1 MRSAARQSARLTSCQ
16 RLRSVSRARSPCIAQ
31 RRNLQVSAGRS
42 QEAKPPGTPSED
54 FAAPNAEQ
62 RSRQNEH
69 QYHPEEREQ
78 QASALGG
85 NGNGNG
91 DGRRLGFR
99 RTLRQRKY
107 IDIPKPPELPE
118 WFLKHNVALVAEKP
132 ALGSKSRQLKCV
144 DRETGHTLFHVPCYP
159 DEATEQADEKRRGE
173 RSAEAKDEQ
182 AKQATIPGITMLDQ
196 NFFQQ
201 RFSGDVPAVL
211 VGDQE
216 SPLGFKMP
224 PGGQAEDSLRYDP
237 LTWTFLE
244 TEASIRA
251 AMELAGDSAAS
262 SSHAASRSDIH
273 LMCPDDNAH
282 EHMDQY
288 VRDLAQVLNA
298 DTIRLDAN
306 DFEDL
311 TNDYVGGSSDTPG
324 SFSTLAYEIF
334 DGAAANGREIR
345 GGPSRT
351 PFESEEQEEQDED
364 EEDEDAN
371 PSEVDLGHFG
381 SFDDLRK
388 ALFDKR
394 HDLHKQL
401 GSLGVAGV
409 SIGMPPPNRG
419 FGGFSRG
426 SESPGQLSKRM
437 SGSSE
442 YIQWDDARLSAV
454 LSSLLD
460 APTTK
465 RSAGEEGA
473 SPAASHEASI
483 ASFAEETMAWPN
495 RAAGVVVDILDKM
508 GRGKDDTDLPTKFE
522 SADVS
527 TTTDIESGK
536 KRTIVHLRDLRPM
549 VESRLGDAILKCLV
563 RVVQKRRKAGEE
575 IVVVGTSA
583 MGSSGSLDSLL
594 ETSEDSPFRLT
605 VVPPLFDMS
614 AAERSGF
621 DAASPEL
628 PRRILNE
635 PPSYGRITEINFR
648 HIRSMLSR
656 LGEGHMDIGVL
667 KTTLEQLRVPG
678 THILSEKVLAQD
690 QIQRLVLTAIGLARS
705 HAKADSVLPAHLA
718 LATAILARADHA
730 THNWEAYRSTR
741 SMAGFRRASFP
752 GKSAPSS
759 EQAEQSKGQARL
771 EALKKNSNQHETRLM
786 SGVVDPANIKTRFED
801 VHAPPETIEALKSL
815 TTLALQRPDAFKYG
829 VLASDRITG
838 LLLYG
843 PPGTGKTLLAK
854 AVAKE
859 SSATVLEVSGAQI
872 YEKYVGEG
880 EKMVRAVF
888 SLAKKLSPCVV
899 FIDEAD
905 AIFGSRSGGAG
916 NRNTHREIIN
926 QFLREWDGMD
936 DNRVFM
942 MVASN
947 RPFDLDDAV
956 LRRLPRR
963 LLVDLPVA
971 KDRESI
977 LGIHTRAETLAPEVS
992 LSKLAEQTPLYSGSD
1007 LKNVVVAAAL
1017 AAVREENEALAA
1029 NKSKADG
1036 DEKYELPERRTLTE
1050 KHFEVAMKE
1059 ISASISEDMS
1069 SLTAIKKFDEQYGDR
1084 RGRKKRSGLGF
1095 GLGDEG
1101 KVDEAGARVRGG
1113 P

>member
-1 MRSAARQSARLTSCQ
+1 MN
-16 RLRSVSRARSPCIAQ
+16 Q
-31 RRNLQVSAGRS
+31 RRNLQVTATCL
-42 QEAKPPGTPSED
+42 QEAKPRGAPSSED
-54 FAAPNAEQ
+54 FAGLSTEQ
-62 RSRQNEH
+62 RSRENEV
-69 QYHPEEREQ
+69 QHPQEERQ
-78 QASALGG
+78 QHVSAFGG
-85 NGNGNG
+85 NDNGNG
-91 DGRRLGFR
+91 DGRRTGFR

-107 IDIPKPPELPE
+107 SDIPKPPELPE

-132 ALGSKSRQLKCV
+132 APGSKSRQLKCV

-159 DEATEQADEKRRGE
+159 DVATEEADEKRRDE
-173 RSAEAKDEQ
+173 KASEVKDEQ
-182 AKQATIPGITMLDQ
+182 AKQSTIPGITMLDQ

-201 RFSGDVPAVL
+201 RFSGEIPSVL
-211 VGDQE
+211 LPDQD

-224 PGGQAEDSLRYDP
+224 PGAGAQTVDGLRYDP

-251 AMELAGDSAAS
+251 AMDLAGDSASS
-262 SSHAASRSDIH
+262 SSHAASRSDVH

-298 DTIRLDAN
+298 DMIRLDAN

-345 GGPSRT
+345 GAPPRT
-351 PFESEEQEEQDED
+351 SFESEEQEEQDED
-364 EEDEDAN
+364 EDDEDAAS
-371 PSEVDLGHFG
+371 SEVDLGHFG

-419 FGGFSRG
+419 FDGFSRG
-426 SESPGQLSKRM
+426 SESHGRLSKRM
-437 SGSSE
+437 SGSSD

-460 APTTK
+460 APTAK
-465 RSAGEEGA
+465 RASGDVASTETTAGD
-473 SPAASHEASI
+473 ASI
-483 ASFAEETMAWPN
+483 RSFVGETMSWSN

-508 GRGKDDTDLPTKFE
+508 GRTKDDKDLATRFE
-522 SADVS
+522 TADASSVTGS
-527 TTTDIESGK
+527 ENSK
-536 KRTIVHLRDLRPM
+536 RRTIVHLRDLRPM
-549 VESRLGDAILKCLV
+549 MESRLGDAILKCLV

-575 IVVVGTSA
+575 IVIVGTSA
-583 MGSSGSLDSLL
+583 MGSNGPLDSVL
-594 ETSEDSPFRLT
+594 ESTEDSPFRLT

-614 AAERSGF
+614 AAERNGF
-621 DAASPEL
+621 DAATPPL

-635 PPSYGRITEINFR
+635 APSYGRITEINFR

-656 LGEGHMDIGVL
+656 LDQGHMDIAEL
-667 KTTLEQLRVPG
+667 NASLEQLRVPG

-690 QIQRLVLTAIGLARS
+690 QVQRLVLTAIGLARS
-705 HAKADSVLPAHLA
+705 HAQADTVLPAHLA
-718 LATAILARADHA
+718 LATAVLARADHA
-730 THNWEAYRSTR
+730 THSWDSYRSTR
-741 SMAGFRRASFP
+741 SLASMRRGSFP
-752 GKSAPSS
+752 GKDAAKPQS
-759 EQAEQSKGQARL
+759 AEQKEGQARL

-786 SGVVDPANIKTRFED
+786 SGVVDPANIRTRFED

-977 LGIHTRAETLAPEVS
+977 LGIHTRFESLAPGVS

-1017 AAVREENEALAA
+1017 AAVREENELLAA
-1029 NKSKADG
+1029 NKG
-1036 DEKYELPERRTLTE
+1036 NPEFRLPERRTLTE

-1084 RGRKKRSGLGF
+1084 RGRKKKSGLGF
-1095 GLGDEG
+1095 GLADEG